1 MLWVKGNSPWRISV
15 HNLFKISFKNFGF
28 ENTNLIGRLRLFL
41 LLIHWLV
48 VQTVKNLPAMWE
60 TWVQSLSLE
69 YSMENKW
76 QPTQILFPGELHGQ
90 RSLADYSPWGQKKLD
105 TTEWLT
111 LTEYWIQKS
120 LWLCGSQ
127 QTVENCSRDGNTR
140 PPYLPPEK
148 PLCRWRNNN

>member
-1 MLWVKGNSPWRISV
+1 MSIMLWVKGNSPWRISV

-111 LTEYWIQKS
+111 LTEYKKAFDCVDHNK
-120 LWLCGSQ
+120 LWKIVQEMGIPDHLTCLL
-127 QTVENCSRDGNTR
+127 RDLYVG
-140 PPYLPPEK
+140 
-148 PLCRWRNNN
+148 